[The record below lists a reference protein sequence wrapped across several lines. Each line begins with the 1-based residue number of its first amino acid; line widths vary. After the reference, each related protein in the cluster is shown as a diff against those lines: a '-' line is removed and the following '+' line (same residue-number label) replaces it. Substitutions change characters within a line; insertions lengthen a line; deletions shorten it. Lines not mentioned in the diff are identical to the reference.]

1 MKYILL
7 SIFVIGLLTS
17 CDPKSNYIDTGISNG
32 KHDCSMLEYFHT
44 SSYNWDSLLVMIQHA
59 ELENLFEGKEP
70 GYEQITF
77 WGPTNHSIR
86 RYMLNRDIAKIS
98 DMSKAFC
105 KQIILMHFVKK
116 RIMKDE
122 INFRIPDAS
131 GKIIGAT
138 EMTTEGG
145 VTLLSYREKS
155 KYGGVADAGAVS
167 LYLFSKNAD
176 TQIPL
181 ASPDIETLTGVV
193 HSLNYNYTL
202 GDLVTKAELEKI
214 EKL

>member
-7 SIFVIGLLTS
+7 SIFTIGILTS

-59 ELENLFEGKEP
+59 ELESLFEGREP

-86 RYMLNRDIAKIS
+86 RYMLDREITRIS
-98 DMSKAFC
+98 DMSKTFC
-105 KQIILMHFVKK
+105 KQIILMHVVKK

-122 INFRIPDAS
+122 MNFRIPDVT
-131 GKIIGAT
+131 GKIVGAT
-138 EMTTEGG
+138 EMAALLYW
-145 VTLLSYREKS
+145 VTGR
-155 KYGGVADAGAVS
+155 
-167 LYLFSKNAD
+167 N
-176 TQIPL
+176 QN
-181 ASPDIETLTGVV
+181 TGVLPTQEPLPCTCSRRMPKPKY
-193 HSLNYNYTL
+193 H
-202 GDLVTKAELEKI
+202 
-214 EKL
+214 

>member
-7 SIFVIGLLTS
+7 SIFTIGILTS

-59 ELENLFEGKEP
+59 ELESLFEGREP

-86 RYMLNRDIAKIS
+86 RYMLDRKITRIS
-98 DMSKAFC
+98 DMSKTFC
-105 KQIILMHFVKK
+105 KQIILMHVVKK

-122 INFRIPDAS
+122 MNFRIPDVT
-131 GKIIGAT
+131 GKIVGAT
-138 EMTTEGG
+138 EMTT
-145 VTLLSYREKS
+145 
-155 KYGGVADAGAVS
+155 ADAGAVT

-202 GDLVTKAELEKI
+202 GDLVPKTELEKI